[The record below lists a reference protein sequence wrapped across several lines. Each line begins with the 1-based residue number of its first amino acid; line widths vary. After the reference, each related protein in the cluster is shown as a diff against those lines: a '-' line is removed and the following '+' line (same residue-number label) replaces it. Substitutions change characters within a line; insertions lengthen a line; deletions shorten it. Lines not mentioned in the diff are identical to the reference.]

1 MFREPA
7 RSWKNFQIAAAE
19 WRMIAKKFRHG
30 RIVIA
35 PP

>member
-1 MFREPA
+1 MFRELRA
-7 RSWKNFQIAAAE
+7 SWKNFQIAAAE
-19 WRMIAKKFRHG
+19 WRMIEKKFCHS